1 MQSILRRYWP
11 PEGQILLL
19 IAALADLETA
29 RQAWREWSARQDL
42 ADATSPEIRL
52 LAAVARRMPELAPEM
67 ALDPRLVGSRRYIWT
82 ETQMTLGA
90 TRPLLA
96 AMQAQGLRLML
107 MKGAARLS
115 ADPML
120 AQERALRDIDV
131 LVHPDDWE
139 RAFRLALR
147 EGWKIPG
154 STEFDPARL
163 RRRHAIGLIS
173 PQLNVSGEFD
183 LHRHAL
189 WECRNEGQDA
199 GLWERAVPVRFLNI
213 DVLRPCVTDLAM
225 VTLAQS
231 MLYSPSPQAAHWA
244 LDVDPAIRTGKIDW
258 SLLLSEAHK
267 RRIELYIA
275 APLLML
281 RERIGCPVPPEILRD
296 LTRHVGRPTL
306 IEFKTRTTGYGP
318 RFPEQ
323 FDAVRIVAAARAM
336 RIARDRPQAADGSR
350 HSSPAPVRHPR
361 LGPDEEIAIPVPSG
375 ADPFERLRLH
385 LSFDV
390 HHARGHA
397 YLKIVAPNLALKL
410 IPVARA
416 SKKRGGRTRRSL
428 RLIFP
433 ACLLQLRRIDQL
445 RVRTNDRLAIRNVVM
460 SWDRPA
466 ATAPLESLAAAL
478 RSLWRWREG
487 VRRSSAG

>member
-1 MQSILRRYWP
+1 MKSILRRYWP

-29 RQAWREWSARQDL
+29 RQAWREWNARQEL
-42 ADATSPEIRL
+42 ADATSSEVRL
-52 LAAVARRMPELAPEM
+52 LAAVARRMPQLAPE
-67 ALDPRLVGSRRYIWT
+67 AAADPRLVGSRRYIWT
-82 ETQMTLGA
+82 QTQMTLGT

-96 AMQAQGLRLML
+96 ALQAEGLRLML

-115 ADPML
+115 GDPML

-139 RAFRLALR
+139 RALRLALR

-154 STEFDPARL
+154 SKEFDPARL
-163 RRRHAIGLIS
+163 RRKHAIGLIS
-173 PQLNVSGEFD
+173 PQPNASGEFD

-213 DVLRPCVTDLAM
+213 DVLRPSVTDLA
-225 VTLAQS
+225 VVALGQS
-231 MLYSPSPQAAHWA
+231 MLYSGGPQAAHWA
-244 LDVDPAIRTGKIDW
+244 LDVDPVIRTGKMDW
-258 SLLLSEAHK
+258 NVLLSETHR

-296 LTRHVGRPTL
+296 LTRQVGKYAL
-306 IEFKTRTTGYGP
+306 VEFKTRTTGYGA
-318 RFPEQ
+318 RLPEQ
-323 FDAVRIVAAARAM
+323 FDAVRIAAAARAM
-336 RIARDRPQAADGSR
+336 RVARDHPRAAAGLT
-350 HSSPAPVRHPR
+350 HSSPLPVRHSK
-361 LGPDEEIAIPVPSG
+361 LGPDEEIAIPVPTGG
-375 ADPFERLRLH
+375 APFARLRLH
-385 LSFDV
+385 LAFDV

-397 YLKIVAPNLALKL
+397 YLKITAPGLGLKL
-410 IPVARA
+410 IPIERA
-416 SKKRGGRTRRSL
+416 SKKHGGRTRRDL
-428 RLIFP
+428 MLVFP
-433 ACLLQLRRIDQL
+433 ACLFELRDVDQL
-445 RVRTNDRLAIRNVVM
+445 RVRTNDRLAIRNVVV
-460 SWDRPA
+460 SWGRPA
-466 ATAPLESLAAAL
+466 AAAPLKSLAAVL
-478 RSLWRWREG
+478 RPLWRWRDG